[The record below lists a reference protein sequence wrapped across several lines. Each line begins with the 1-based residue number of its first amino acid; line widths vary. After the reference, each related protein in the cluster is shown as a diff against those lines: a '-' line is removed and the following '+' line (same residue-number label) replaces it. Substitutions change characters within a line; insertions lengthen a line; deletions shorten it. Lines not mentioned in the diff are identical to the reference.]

1 MARRRRTSALE
12 DLLTLASKS
21 PWKVSLALAP
31 ATFIALN
38 VIATVFGQPP
48 AVKSTAD
55 LGVVVIRQYVHVFA
69 AILQFVIP
77 AAFIIGAVVSFVK
90 RSRSILLIGNVRSD
104 GGPTIASLTW
114 QEFETLIGEGFRQ
127 RGFEVQ
133 ERGGAAPDG
142 GIDLI
147 LHKGHE
153 KFLVQC
159 KQWRAQQVGVSIVR
173 ELYGVMA
180 AEHAAGGY
188 VVSSGKFTKDAID
201 FAQGRNIE
209 LVNGVRLDTLLA
221 KGSKASSS
229 AAAPATHSA
238 REIAAP
244 KCPTC
249 QKPMIERVAKQGRNA
264 GKSFWGCRSYPKC
277 RGTIA
282 KTA

>member
-1 MARRRRTSALE
+1 MTRRRNSAFE
-12 DLLTLASKS
+12 DLLTLAANL

-31 ATFIALN
+31 ATFIALHA
-38 VIATVFGQPP
+38 IATAFSQPP

-55 LGVVVIRQYVHVFA
+55 LGAVVIRQYVHVFA

-77 AAFIIGAVVSFVK
+77 AAFVIGAVVSFVK
-90 RSRSILLIGNVRSD
+90 RSRSISLIDNVRSA
-104 GGPTIASLTW
+104 GGPAIASLAW
-114 QEFETLIGEGFRQ
+114 QEFESLVGEGFRQ
-127 RGFEVQ
+127 RAFQVQ
-133 ERGGAAPDG
+133 ERGGAGPDG

-188 VVSSGKFTKDAID
+188 VVTSGRFTKDAIE
-201 FAQGRNIE
+201 FAKGRNIE
-209 LVNGVRLDTLLA
+209 LVNGSQLDSLLA
-221 KGSKASSS
+221 KGSKGPVS
-229 AAAPATHSA
+229 ATAPASPSSRTAVSPA
-238 REIAAP
+238 
-244 KCPTC
+244 CPTC

-264 GKSFWGCRSYPKC
+264 GKPFWGCRSYPKC
-277 RGTIA
+277 RGTMA
-282 KTA
+282 KVA